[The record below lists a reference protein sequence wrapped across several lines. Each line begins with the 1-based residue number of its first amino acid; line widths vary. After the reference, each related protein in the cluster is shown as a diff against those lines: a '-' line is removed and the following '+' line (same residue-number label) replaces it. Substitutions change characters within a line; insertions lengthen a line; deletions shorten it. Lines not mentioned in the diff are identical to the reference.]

1 MERQVRYDCF
11 KRVTFCSLTLS
22 GDASVF
28 KKRGIPEKPLG
39 LPPRMPRILKII
51 VDCSGSMYRFNS
63 TDMRLQRALDAV
75 VMLLESL
82 HGRDQVRWDVSYFCL
97 Y

>member
-1 MERQVRYDCF
+1 MEIYQ
-11 KRVTFCSLTLS
+11 LNPQNPS

-28 KKRGIPEKPLG
+28 KKRGIPEKPMG
-39 LPPRMPRILKII
+39 LPPRLPRILKIV

-63 TDMRLQRALDAV
+63 TDMRLQRTMDAV

-82 HGRDQVRWDVSYFCL
+82 HGREQV
-97 Y
+97 